1 MKKPNKHIT
10 RLVVWTVSG
19 SLLTS
24 SCVNMVPE
32 PLSVNKVEQLADMG
46 LPAINVSLTTEQ
58 ADYFSYI
65 SDLTHKIISD
75 REFAKEFNKV
85 PSKYL
90 KSRSI
95 DIDIEIT
102 DDALMRITTALADD
116 DIVEAIANNDIKQYL
131 RLMHKKGLL
140 DNTAN
145 DYANLLT
152 VDEKKQLLQSLGV
165 TNINE
170 QQLQTMAVAA
180 VVFIFYIAVIAV
192 SYAGAAYTA
201 VAAVNLGVGLSV
213 VYAAA
218 AATKTKVSGAT
229 HLQISKNFDVYMLST
244 CENKE
249 ITFDNVD
256 LTKVVDDAVEVYKE
270 LYVADAKTI
279 DTNRLKQTI
288 NLNLS
293 KQPAVSEN
301 VLIIERDGKS
311 L

>member
-1 MKKPNKHIT
+1 M
-10 RLVVWTVSG
+10 
-19 SLLTS
+19 
-24 SCVNMVPE
+24 
-32 PLSVNKVEQLADMG
+32 
-46 LPAINVSLTTEQ
+46 
-58 ADYFSYI
+58 
-65 SDLTHKIISD
+65 SD
-75 REFAKEFNKV
+75 REFAKEFNKA

-102 DDALMRITTALADD
+102 DDALMRITAALADD
-116 DIVEAIANNDIKQYL
+116 DIAEAIANNDIKQYL

-218 AATKTKVSGAT
+218 ATKTKVSGAT

>member
-10 RLVVWTVSG
+10 RIVVWTVS
-19 SLLTS
+19 SSILTS
-24 SCVNMVPE
+24 SCINMVPE
-32 PLSVNKVEQLADMG
+32 PPCVNKVDKLDDMG

-65 SDLTHKIISD
+65 SDLANKIISD
-75 REFAKEFNKV
+75 RKFAKEFNKT
-85 PSKYL
+85 PTKYL
-90 KSRSI
+90 KSRFI
-95 DIDIEIT
+95 DIDTEIA
-102 DDALMRITTALADD
+102 DDALMRITTALAYD
-116 DIVEAIANNDIKQYL
+116 DIAEAIANNDIKQYL

-140 DNTAN
+140 ENTAN

-165 TNINE
+165 TDINE
-170 QQLQTMAVAA
+170 QQIQIMAVAA

-201 VAAVNLGVGLSV
+201 VATVNLGVGLSV

-218 AATKTKVSGAT
+218 AATKTKVSGGT
-229 HLQISKNFDVYMLST
+229 QLQISKNFDIYMLST
-244 CENKE
+244 NANKE
-249 ITFDNVD
+249 ITFDNVE

-270 LYVADAKTI
+270 LYVADAKAI
-279 DTNRLKQTI
+279 DANRLKQTI

-301 VLIIERDGKS
+301 ILIIERDGES

>member
-32 PLSVNKVEQLADMG
+32 PLSVNKVDQLADMG

-65 SDLTHKIISD
+65 SDLAHKIISD
-75 REFAKEFNKV
+75 REFAKEFNKA

-95 DIDIEIT
+95 DIDTEIT
-102 DDALMRITTALADD
+102 DDALMRITAALADD
-116 DIVEAIANNDIKQYL
+116 DIAEAIANNDIKQYL
-131 RLMHKKGLL
+131 RLMHKRGLL

-279 DTNRLKQTI
+279 DINRLKQTI

>member
-65 SDLTHKIISD
+65 SDLAHKIISD
-75 REFAKEFNKV
+75 REFAKEFNKA

-116 DIVEAIANNDIKQYL
+116 DIAEAIANNDIKQYL

-244 CENKE
+244 C
-249 ITFDNVD
+249 
-256 LTKVVDDAVEVYKE
+256 
-270 LYVADAKTI
+270 
-279 DTNRLKQTI
+279 
-288 NLNLS
+288 
-293 KQPAVSEN
+293 
-301 VLIIERDGKS
+301 
-311 L
+311 